1 MLASPCWWFVYDVCL
16 FAVLKTVPLALPWG
30 SPHEGQT
37 ALKRLQTNLPWGV
50 QSRDPS
56 GHADFRVGNK
66 AFSPD
71 SEISR
76 SYLKI
81 MWSDAYVFHVFT
93 KRLSCVQQVLT
104 FSVFLYEMF
113 CSKCL
118 RSCALLTLLLHDHV
132 KKKVYNVYNIYLLWN
147 EFFLGVLN
155 HPDLKT
161 RTNQTPLGAVCEWP
175 PLFNN
180 IAK

>member
-1 MLASPCWWFVYDVCL
+1 MLHSSACQTMLMICL
-16 FAVLKTVPLALPWG
+16 WCLPVPVLKTVPLALPWG

-66 AFSPD
+66 ASSPD

-93 KRLSCVQQVLT
+93 KH
-104 FSVFLYEMF
+104 VFLCTSSINFLCFSLRNVLFQSNVCAAAHCSLFSCMTMF
-113 CSKCL
+113 QKKSSQCL
-118 RSCALLTLLLHDHV
+118 QYLTLMKRL
-132 KKKVYNVYNIYLLWN
+132 
-147 EFFLGVLN
+147 FFG
-155 HPDLKT
+155 
-161 RTNQTPLGAVCEWP
+161 C
-175 PLFNN
+175 
-180 IAK
+180 